1 VSYKLRRE
9 VANGKVVNVSLGVTE
24 VDAYLK
30 FLRYRCRLNTW
41 ISYGYDLQI
50 FLNFIEKAANSSNP
64 GRYSCLYR
72 EPTGGV

>member
-1 VSYKLRRE
+1 MSYKLRRE
-9 VANGKVVNVSLGVTE
+9 VADGKVESVSLGMPE

-50 FLNFIEKAANSSNP
+50 FSPSSRASRGHLIDRAA
-64 GRYSCLYR
+64 
-72 EPTGGV
+72 PTGSQ